1 MCRLFCKRHKFKK
14 RPRKGTLTNCWLI
27 CWCMKKDIHVWK
39 ETCIYENRPIYMK
52 RDLEKRPRKKRP
64 RKKSQKRDLDE
75 LLIDALIYEKRH
87 TYLKRDICMWKE
99 TQNRTGTLMNSWLM
113 RWCMKRDIHVWKETC
128 IYENKPIYMK
138 RDLEKRPRKKRPRK
152 KRWCV
157 KRDIHV
163 WKETCI
169 YENRPIYMKR
179 DLEKGPRKKSALMYE
194 KRHTCVKRDMYIW
207 KETQKRDPNKRPR
220 WILHGY
226 WCMKR
231 DIHMW
236 KET

>member
-128 IYENKPIYMK
+128 IYEN
-138 RDLEKRPRKKRPRK
+138 
-152 KRWCV
+152 
-157 KRDIHV
+157 
-163 WKETCI
+163 
-169 YENRPIYMKR
+169 RPIYMKR

-194 KRHTCVKRDMYIW
+194 KRHTCVKRNMYIW